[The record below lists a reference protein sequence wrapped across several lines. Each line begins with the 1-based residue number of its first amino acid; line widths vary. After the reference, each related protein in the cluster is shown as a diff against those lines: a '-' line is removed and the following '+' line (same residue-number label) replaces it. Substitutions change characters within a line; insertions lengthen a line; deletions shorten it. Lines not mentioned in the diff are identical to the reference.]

1 MIYIESLFTDEICV
15 IYLVFVFVEVNVIYE
30 YICSVDKN
38 FVIDIVL
45 GYVVFVL
52 RLYNDRL
59 YLKNCYNKVLKL
71 LNKGLGLR
79 FKVLSEALSGLK
91 LKY

>member
-38 FVIDIVL
+38 FVIDIIL

-59 YLKNCYNKVLKL
+59 YLKKML
-71 LNKGLGLR
+71 
-79 FKVLSEALSGLK
+79 
-91 LKY
+91 

>member
-15 IYLVFVFVEVNVIYE
+15 IYRVFVFVEVNVIYE
-30 YICSVDKN
+30 HICSVDKN
-38 FVIDIVL
+38 FVIDIIL

-59 YLKNCYNKVLKL
+59 YLKKML
-71 LNKGLGLR
+71 
-79 FKVLSEALSGLK
+79 
-91 LKY
+91 

>member
-15 IYLVFVFVEVNVIYE
+15 IYLVFVFVEVNVIYK
-30 YICSVDKN
+30 YTCSVDKN
-38 FVIDIVL
+38 FVIDIIL

-59 YLKNCYNKVLKL
+59 YLKKML
-71 LNKGLGLR
+71 
-79 FKVLSEALSGLK
+79 
-91 LKY
+91 